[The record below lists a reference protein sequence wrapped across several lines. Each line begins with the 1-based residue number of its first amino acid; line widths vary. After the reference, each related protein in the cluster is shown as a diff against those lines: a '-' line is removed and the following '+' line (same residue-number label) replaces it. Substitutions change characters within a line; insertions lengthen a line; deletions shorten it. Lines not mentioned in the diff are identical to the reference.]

1 MNLMSIVS
9 IIEDRKERKTINA
22 SIKSAIKRE
31 YGFSIYE
38 SMEYVRNN
46 LGKNSINLQIE
57 MMKSFIR

>member
-22 SIKSAIKRE
+22 SIKSAKKRDYE
-31 YGFSIYE
+31 CSIYE
-38 SMEYVRNN
+38 SMEYIRNN